1 MTAFDTAWDLVKAD
15 TGMWDEIY
23 ADLYEKLG
31 GRGRGKTDNT
41 GGLPGYKSVPLDF
54 MPTDVAMKI
63 LNQNILM
70 GEPNIVQQ
78 PQGRTPLEE
87 FRENSQGDHGNTV
100 ESLIESIMENG
111 FRLDDK
117 DSNNYVVPNFRFDYK
132 GNVKQHEGRHR
143 TQALSEMGAPYIPSA
158 GIGSI
163 RLDPSKF
170 MPRAITN
177 PFNKI
182 NPIFTGD
189 ESQYSAAAYFGPNKA
204 RYQTPPSWI
213 FNQELVPGMGRLLPV
228 IDGKPIS
235 DEKMTQH
242 IDNVGMRDWTKNPEW
257 KVFHD

>member
-1 MTAFDTAWDLVKAD
+1 MREIQMTAFDTAWDLIKAD

-54 MPTDVAMKI
+54 MPTDVAMELLQQHI
-63 LNQNILM
+63 
-70 GEPNIVQQ
+70 EP
-78 PQGRTPLEE
+78 TSLKD
-87 FRENSQGDHGNTV
+87 FRETSGDKKYTV
-100 ESLIESIMENG
+100 DDLIESIMEDG
-111 FRLDDK
+111 FRLDDTK
-117 DSNNYVVPNFRFDYK
+117 RTNYVVPNFRFDK
-132 GNVKQHEGRHR
+132 EGNMEQWEGRHR
-143 TQALSEMGAPYIPSA
+143 TQALSEMGAPYIPSF
-158 GIGSI
+158 GIGDWPL
-163 RLDPSKF
+163 RNNVK
-170 MPRAITN
+170 AIKN
-177 PFNKI
+177 PFDKI

-204 RYQTPPSWI
+204 RYGTPPSWI

-242 IDNVGMRDWTKNPEW
+242 MDNVDMNDWVERPEW